1 MKKIKLPLTNEA
13 VASLKAG
20 DRVFLTGE
28 VYTARDAAHKRML
41 EELEQTGRLP
51 FDIKNQTIY
60 YSGPSP
66 TKPGDIIGSAGPTTS
81 YRMDDYTPTLLDLG
95 LKGMMGKG
103 ERSKSVIDSI
113 IKNKAVYFAL
123 IGGAGALIAD
133 SIKQV
138 EIIAYEDLGTEA
150 IRKLRIENLSA
161 IVAIDERGNNLYESR
176 GV

>member
-13 VASLKAG
+13 VSSLKAG
-20 DRVFLTGE
+20 DRVLLTGE
-28 VYTARDAAHKRML
+28 VYTARDAAHKRMI
-41 EELEQTGRLP
+41 EEFEQTGRLP

-66 TKPGDIIGSAGPTTS
+66 TKPGNIIGSAGPTTS
-81 YRMDDYTPTLLDLG
+81 YRMDDYTPTLLNLG

-103 ERSKSVIDSI
+103 ERSKSVIDSM

-123 IGGAGALIAD
+123 IGGAGALIAS

-150 IRKLRIENLSA
+150 IRKLRIENLRA
-161 IVAIDERGNNLYESR
+161 IVAIDSRGNNLYGNR

>member
-103 ERSKSVIDSI
+103 ERSKSVIDSM